1 MAFWLNKYSSCR
13 IHSLPPFYIK
23 TNPRENRFFAA
34 RWAIGGKNR
43 SHNVN
48 ILAENWTEGLWHVR
62 EHRQWHE
69 KHVRLPQP
77 GRTVAGLALK
87 VNTASSTR

>member
-1 MAFWLNKYSSCR
+1 MAQNMVQMAFWLNKYSSCR

-23 TNPRENRFFAA
+23 TNLHENRFFAA

-48 ILAENWTEGLWHVR
+48 ILAENWTERLWYVRGIDNGTKSMYAYNSLGERLQGLH
-62 EHRQWHE
+62 
-69 KHVRLPQP
+69 
-77 GRTVAGLALK
+77 
-87 VNTASSTR
+87 